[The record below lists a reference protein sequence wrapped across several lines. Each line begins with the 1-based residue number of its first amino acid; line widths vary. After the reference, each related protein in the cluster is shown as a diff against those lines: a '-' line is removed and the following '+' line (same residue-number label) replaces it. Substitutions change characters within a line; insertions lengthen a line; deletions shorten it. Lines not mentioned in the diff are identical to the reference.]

1 MFVQCSCFLY
11 VIGIGVA
18 AAAAAAVLAWTTDVS
33 SVPAVFFELMTDE
46 SEDNQTRGR
55 GLGGMERVVVI
66 FKHNN
71 NSTLKKNVYKSSKE
85 SL

>member
-11 VIGIGVA
+11 VIGIEV
-18 AAAAAAVLAWTTDVS
+18 AAAAAVLAWTTDVS

>member
-11 VIGIGVA
+11 VIGIGV
-18 AAAAAAVLAWTTDVS
+18 AAAAAVLAWTTDVS

-71 NSTLKKNVYKSSKE
+71 NSTLKKNVYTSSME

>member
-11 VIGIGVA
+11 VIGIGVV
-18 AAAAAAVLAWTTDVS
+18 AAAAVLAWTTDVS

-55 GLGGMERVVVI
+55 GLGGMERVVVFI